1 MDVGTLRVAHRVWSP
16 GVFHRLLPEPWP
28 CTRSARH
35 RRRCEAPP
43 AGGRASAGSGG
54 RRVQADWLGERGL

>member
-28 CTRSARH
+28 CTRSADIDDG
-35 RRRCEAPP
+35 CEARP
-43 AGGRASAGSGG
+43 AGGRASAANGG
-54 RRVQADWLGERGL
+54 QRVQAA